1 MKAGARLD
9 PCRQRGSQNALQG
22 GGGGG
27 IGIAPTQGAGER
39 RRLGVGVGGTISIPG
54 GVGRRTP
61 VVGRAVA
68 VVELAVAAS

>member
-1 MKAGARLD
+1 MQAA
-9 PCRQRGSQNALQG
+9 CGSQNALQG
-22 GGGGG
+22 GGGD
-27 IGIAPTQGAGER
+27 IGMAPTQGAGDA
-39 RRLGVGVGGTISIPG
+39 GGGGVGGTISIPG